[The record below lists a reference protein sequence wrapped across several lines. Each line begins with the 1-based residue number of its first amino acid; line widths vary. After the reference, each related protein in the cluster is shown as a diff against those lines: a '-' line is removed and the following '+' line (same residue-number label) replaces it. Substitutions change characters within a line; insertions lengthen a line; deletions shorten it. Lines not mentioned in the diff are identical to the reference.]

1 MKRLH
6 SSVCLLAAL
15 PFLIAAALVGIVG
28 QTVCLICRLSSNAAC
43 SFGCYL
49 LGIQVP
55 KDASEVKAAVSQR
68 Q

>member
-43 SFGCYL
+43 SFGC
-49 LGIQVP
+49 
-55 KDASEVKAAVSQR
+55 
-68 Q
+68 

>member
-15 PFLIAAALVGIVG
+15 PFLIAAAVLGVVG
-28 QTVCLICRLSSNAAC
+28 QTVNLIFRLTSNASC
-43 SFGCYL
+43 SLGCYL
-49 LGIQVP
+49 LGIPVP
-55 KDASEVKAAVSQR
+55 KDANEVKAAVSQR